1 MFASVDGRLGYYRQ
15 RLDELSF
22 RLESRLQSRLGEL
35 KGRERI
41 LAADLSRFDLRQM
54 IRLKRE
60 TVGSQFARLQA
71 AARLF
76 LQSARGQV
84 QALDN
89 SLQALSP
96 LAVLDRG
103 YAICRD
109 THGNIVKDA
118 TTLQPGD
125 SFSVR
130 LARGQVEG
138 QAQSIQAADN

>member
-22 RLESRLQSRLGEL
+22 RVESRLRSRLGEL
-35 KGRERI
+35 KGRERL
-41 LAADLSRFDLRQM
+41 LAADLGRFDLRQM
-54 IRLKRE
+54 MRLKRE
-60 TVGSQFARLQA
+60 TVGSQFSRLQA

-138 QAQSIQAADN
+138 QAQRIQAADN